1 MAMSMRTPQR
11 RKLPRAGRRGAA
23 ERGTWFRTRR
33 AALRMPAPRF
43 LRGTRA
49 LRARGRRG
57 RRMVCGA
64 GPRLLPPVCG
74 MHAFHSGVCENR
86 LLRRTRAEL
95 AHVFGRQIKD
105 ATSIFMEVEEEDY
118 AKLVAKRR
126 QDEFVEDDGDDL
138 GYKDD
143 GEEAWNRSVCL
154 RRCTPPLLLTI
165 YPPRAM

>member
-1 MAMSMRTPQR
+1 MAMSMHTPRR

-23 ERGTWFRTRR
+23 ERGTWVRTRR
-33 AALRMPAPRF
+33 AALRMPTPRF

-49 LRARGRRG
+49 GG
-57 RRMVCGA
+57 QRMLCGA
-64 GPRLLPPVCG
+64 WPRLLPPVCG
-74 MHAFHSGVCENR
+74 PSHAFHSGVCENR
-86 LLRRTRAEL
+86 LLWRTCAEL
-95 AHVFGRQIKD
+95 AHVFERQIKD
-105 ATSIFMEVEEEDY
+105 APSIFMEVEEEDY

-154 RRCTPPLLLTI
+154 RWCTPLPFSRSIPLW
-165 YPPRAM
+165 PCEPMK